1 MNTADPLAAL
11 NPLRQPE
18 PVAWWPPAPGWYVVL
33 AALLILSVVF
43 AFRWLKAW
51 RRDTYRRQAVRELA
65 AIRAQGRAA
74 ARQLPLLLKRTALA
88 AWPRQRVA
96 VLSGAQ
102 WHAFLD
108 STAGTDRFGREAG
121 ALLDRLAYAGRGEP
135 GVSDEE
141 FARVCA
147 LAESWIRKHRAEGD

>member
-1 MNTADPLAAL
+1 MNDPGSLQNLNDIAL
-11 NPLRQPE
+11 PAPPGL
-18 PVAWWPPAPGWYVVL
+18 WPPAPGWYVVL
-33 AALLILSVVF
+33 AALLILSMVF